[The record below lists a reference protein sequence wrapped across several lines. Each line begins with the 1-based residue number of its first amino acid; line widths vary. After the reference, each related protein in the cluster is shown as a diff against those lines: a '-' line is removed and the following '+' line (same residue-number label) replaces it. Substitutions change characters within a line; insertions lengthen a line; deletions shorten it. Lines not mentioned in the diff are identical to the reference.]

1 MSNPHTHMD
10 FTPMEFFDSLPKVNK
25 LMVMREALLEDNK
38 KMFAQFALYTVM
50 NGQLSM
56 HDLENAFGR
65 NADDP
70 HHNPDA
76 CNPLK

>member
-1 MSNPHTHMD
+1 
-10 FTPMEFFDSLPKVNK
+10 MEFFDSLPKVNK
-25 LMVMREALLEDNK
+25 LMVMRKDMLEDNK
-38 KMFAQFALYTVM
+38 KIFAQFALHAVM
-50 NGQLSM
+50 NGHLTM
-56 HDLENAFGR
+56 HDIQDAFGR

>member
-1 MSNPHTHMD
+1 
-10 FTPMEFFDSLPKVNK
+10 MEFFDSLPKVNK

-38 KMFAQFALYTVM
+38 KIFAQMALRSVR
-50 NGQLSM
+50 NGHLSM
-56 HDLENAFGR
+56 HDLEHAFGR

-70 HHNPDA
+70 NHNPDA